1 MRDTDQPPKR
11 YVFLL
16 IPGFSM
22 LGFTCAL
29 ESLSLANRH
38 SSNRTFYEWRLLSAD
53 GAPAR
58 AWNGVTVAV
67 DGALEELRRDDTL
80 VVCAGHAATAGSTR
94 DVLAWLRRET
104 RKGLSFGSLSSGA
117 YTLALAGLIAGR
129 RVSTHWEYVDALTE
143 ALPQVT
149 VQDTI
154 YSVDG
159 RVFSCAGGASS
170 MDLMLHLIGEDYG
183 PKLVEYVAEQMV
195 YTAPRDHSQSQRLS
209 LPARVGR
216 GNRRLTQAIE
226 IMRGNIEDPLKLGEL
241 AAMVGVSVRQL
252 ERLFMAFLNTSPSRY
267 YLEIRLEK
275 ARNLLRQTEMSIT
288 EISVLCGFTSP
299 THFSRAYRKLYSI
312 APSKEADATTPVSR
326 PSGPAAS
333 RSRR

>member
-38 SSNRTFYEWRLLSAD
+38 SSNRAFYEWRLLSAD

-58 AWNGVTVAV
+58 AWNGVTITV
-67 DGALEELRRDDTL
+67 DGALEELRREDTL
-80 VVCAGHAATAGSTR
+80 VVCAGHAASAGSTK

-104 RKGLSFGSLSSGA
+104 RKGITFGSLSSGA

-195 YTAPRDHSQSQRLS
+195 YTAPAITASLS
-209 LPARVGR
+209 ACPCPPASG
-216 GNRRLTQAIE
+216 
-226 IMRGNIEDPLKLGEL
+226 
-241 AAMVGVSVRQL
+241 AA
-252 ERLFMAFLNTSPSRY
+252 T
-267 YLEIRLEK
+267 
-275 ARNLLRQTEMSIT
+275 
-288 EISVLCGFTSP
+288 
-299 THFSRAYRKLYSI
+299 
-312 APSKEADATTPVSR
+312 
-326 PSGPAAS
+326 AA
-333 RSRR
+333 